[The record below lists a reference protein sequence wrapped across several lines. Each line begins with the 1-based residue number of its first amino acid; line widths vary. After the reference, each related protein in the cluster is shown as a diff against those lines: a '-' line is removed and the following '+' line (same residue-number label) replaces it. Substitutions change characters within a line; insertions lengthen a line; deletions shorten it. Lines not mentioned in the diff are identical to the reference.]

1 MSESQ
6 IEARQNL
13 PTQDRG
19 ALVELV
25 ENVHRGKHE
34 VRLRVR
40 HDVGIPSLV
49 LHAIVDGCLC
59 VFSNRLQLF

>member
-49 LHAIVDGCLC
+49 LHAIVDGC
-59 VFSNRLQLF
+59 